1 MRSDPA
7 RRAPLDIVI
16 LGLSITSSWGNGH
29 ASTYR
34 GLVRELARRGHR
46 ILFLERDVP
55 WYADNRDLSRPRG
68 YRTRLYGSFE
78 ELRDAYAAEVRWAD
92 LVVIGSYVPE
102 GVRIGRWVQ
111 RTARGLKAFYD
122 IDTPVTLAKLRRGDF
137 EYLTP
142 SLIPGYD
149 LYLSFT
155 GGPTL
160 SRIER
165 VLGSP
170 AARPLYCSVDAD
182 LYRPRERRKRWD
194 LGYLGTYSPDR
205 QPALERLML
214 DAARQWLRGR
224 FAVAG
229 PQYPEKIAWPRNV
242 ERIEHLAPPEHPDFY
257 TAQRF
262 TLNITR
268 ADMARAGF
276 SPSVRLFEAAACAV
290 PIISDP
296 WPGLDTF
303 FRPGREILLARSA
316 GGTLRALRDTGEEE
330 RRRIG
335 EAARARVLAEHTATH
350 RAETL
355 EQYVAEARERLARSR
370 RRAHASSA
378 SILQG

>member
-1 MRSDPA
+1 MNGGA
-7 RRAPLDIVI
+7 LDIVI

-29 ASTYR
+29 ATTYR

-46 ILFLERDVP
+46 VLFLERDVP

-68 YRTRLYGSFE
+68 YRTGLYASVE
-78 ELRDAYAAEVRWAD
+78 ELREAYGDEVRRAD

-102 GVRIGRWVQ
+102 GVRVGRWVQ

-142 SLIPGYD
+142 NLIPGYD

-160 SRIER
+160 GRIER
-165 VLGSP
+165 ALGSP
-170 AARPLYCSVDAD
+170 AARPLYCSAD
-182 LYRPRERRKRWD
+182 PELYRHRERRKQWD

-214 DAARQWLRGR
+214 EAARQWQKGR

-229 PQYPEKIAWPRNV
+229 PQYPEAIVWPKNV
-242 ERIEHLAPPEHPDFY
+242 ARIDHLAPPEHPDFY
-257 TAQRF
+257 NAQRF
-262 TLNITR
+262 ALNVTR

-296 WPGLDTF
+296 WPGLETF
-303 FRPGREILLARSA
+303 FRPGREILLARTA
-316 GGTLRALRDTGEEE
+316 EDTLRALRGIGEEE
-330 RRRIG
+330 RLRIA
-335 EAARARVLAEHTATH
+335 ERARARVLAEHTAAH

-355 EQYVAEARERLARSR
+355 EQYVAEARERAARSR
-370 RRAHASSA
+370 RRARPCSA
-378 SILQG
+378 SLGK